1 MNFKTKT
8 SLTLSAA
15 ALLVLSACGSDS
27 SSSKP
32 NAPEDLPPVPADSTN
47 VTDSTQT
54 PVPADT
60 ATTTPADTAS
70 TPADTA
76 ATPVDSVADPTSKVV
91 IPPEATDIVA
101 AVTIPKEEGKG
112 LLIDDF
118 EDGDNMSLQGEF
130 YWYDYNDN
138 NGGADGDGASE
149 IKSPVGAD
157 GFPVARKSD
166 NGTNYAWA
174 VYYALDKGEY
184 KYDPYVGW
192 GVTLDTEVDYT
203 KYGGLTY
210 WYKGGA
216 HTIRVETSD
225 VTNYDVHMMTM
236 KAARTWTKAVIRFK
250 DLAQE
255 GWGGVEVDFDPAH
268 ITNISFQAKGDKK
281 VDSLLIDNVYLQDT
295 SEVEKD
301 AADME
306 IKDPVIPEVTIGNI
320 AVTNPLQAKAMK
332 YLNKGINITNWLEED
347 GTVFEGEFKFDE
359 DDIKLMAQNGI
370 KSLRLPID
378 LDLYATNRDAF
389 VADTADTTTLSYDD
403 KNLFEV
409 LDAFEEW
416 TAKYGMSFVIDYH
429 EYDNGYNTKTAI
441 NARYTKMMAE
451 VWKHV
456 AAHYAENAREDIFF
470 ELLNEPDMKNGKVS
484 TTNWRKA
491 AQEIID
497 SIRTVDKK
505 HSIIFGD
512 VEWYSIK
519 KLAAG
524 KPLNDDNVIYAIHT
538 YEPFVFTHQY
548 ANWTDLKKVKNLMFP
563 YDKERWSEYSA
574 DFGVT
579 NELPKWY
586 KDDIF
591 NYYKVGNKEYIL
603 NLILPAKEWAVEN
616 NVPVIINE
624 FGAYNLK
631 TDKQSVLNYMTAMRE
646 ISDTL
651 EIPLTHW
658 GYTGGFALFES
669 TNGVKG
675 TKLIEGMD
683 EAFGLGK

>member
-8 SLTLSAA
+8 SLSLSAA
-15 ALLVLSACGSDS
+15 ALLVLNACGSDS
-27 SSSKP
+27 SSSKSI
-32 NAPEDLPPVPADSTN
+32 APEDLPPVPADST
-47 VTDSTQT
+47 VTTDPTQT
-54 PVPADT
+54 DTTTIPADT
-60 ATTTPADTAS
+60 VTTPVDTTTTPADTAIES
-70 TPADTA
+70 G
-76 ATPVDSVADPTSKVV
+76 SKIVM
-91 IPPEATDIVA
+91 PDEATDIVPA
-101 AVTIPKEEGKG
+101 ITIPKEEGKG

-192 GVTLDTEVDYT
+192 GITLDSDVDYT

-216 HTIRVETSD
+216 HIVRVETSD
-225 VTNYDVHMMTM
+225 VTNYDVHMMNM

-268 ITNISFQAKGDKK
+268 ITNISFQAKGNKK

-301 AADME
+301 KADME
-306 IKDPVIPEVTIGNI
+306 IKDAVIPEVNIGDITIS
-320 AVTNPLQAKAMK
+320 NPLQAKAMK

-347 GTVFEGEFKFDE
+347 GTVFEGKFKFDE
-359 DDIKLMAQNGI
+359 DDVKLMADNGI

-378 LDLYATNRDAF
+378 LDQYATNRDKF
-389 VADTADTTTLSYDD
+389 VADTTGTIALTYDD
-403 KNLFEV
+403 ENLFGV
-409 LDAFEEW
+409 LDAFDEW

-429 EYDNGYNTKTAI
+429 EYDNGYNTKTAT
-441 NARYTKMMAE
+441 NAKYTKMMAE

-456 AAHYAENAREDIFF
+456 AAHYASSDREDLFL
-470 ELLNEPDMKNGKVS
+470 ELLNEPDMKNGKVTS
-484 TTNWRKA
+484 ANWRKA

-497 SIRTVDKK
+497 SIRTVNKK
-505 HSIIFGD
+505 HTLIFGD
-512 VEWYSIK
+512 AEWYSIK
-519 KLAAG
+519 LLAKG
-524 KPLNDDNVIYAIHT
+524 EPLNDDNIVYSIHT
-538 YEPFVFTHQY
+538 YEPFVFTHQS

-563 YDKERWSEYSA
+563 YDKEKWSEFSA

-579 NELPKWY
+579 KDLPKWY
-586 KDDIF
+586 KDAIF
-591 NYYKVGNKEYIL
+591 NYNEIGNKEYIL
-603 NLILPAKEWAVEN
+603 NLILPAKEWAVKN

-658 GYTGGFALFES
+658 GYTGGFSLFES
-669 TNGVKG
+669 TDGVKG
-675 TKLIEGMD
+675 TKLIEGMA
-683 EAFGLGK
+683 EAYGLDK

>member
-1 MNFKTKT
+1 MNFKSKA
-8 SLTLSAA
+8 SLSLSAA
-15 ALLVLSACGSDS
+15 ALLFLSACGDDSSNKSVDTNIDELPVADSVQVSDNPTPSDS
-27 SSSKP
+27 V
-32 NAPEDLPPVPADSTN
+32 NTPADS
-47 VTDSTQT
+47 
-54 PVPADT
+54 
-60 ATTTPADTAS
+60 AS
-70 TPADTA
+70 TPNDSIPAVDDS
-76 ATPVDSVADPTSKVV
+76 ATTEPSGSKIVM
-91 IPPEATDIVA
+91 PPEATDIVP

-118 EDGDNMSLQGEF
+118 EDGDNASLQGEF

-138 NGGADGDGASE
+138 NGGDDGDGASE
-149 IKSPVGAD
+149 IRSPIGPD
-157 GFPVARKSD
+157 GYSIARKSD

-174 VYYALDKGEY
+174 VYYALDKGQY

-192 GVTLDTEVDYT
+192 GVTLDGTVDYT

-216 HTIRVETSD
+216 HTVRVETSD
-225 VTNYDVHMMTM
+225 VTNYDVHMMSM
-236 KAARTWTKAVIRFK
+236 KASRTWTKAVIRFK

-255 GWGGVEVDFDPAH
+255 GWGGVEVEFDPAH
-268 ITNISFQAKGDKK
+268 ITNISFQAKGNGKI
-281 VDSLLIDNVYLQDT
+281 DSLLIDNVYLQDT

-301 AADME
+301 VADME
-306 IKDPVIPEVTIGNI
+306 IKDPVIPEVKIGNI
-320 AVTNPLQAKAMK
+320 AISNPLQAKAMK

-347 GTVFEGEFKFDE
+347 GTVFDGTFKFDE
-359 DDIKLMAQNGI
+359 DDVKLMAENGI

-378 LDLYATNRDAF
+378 IDQYATNRDAF
-389 VADTADTTTLSYDD
+389 VADTTGKVALTFDD
-403 KNLFEV
+403 DNLFGV
-409 LDAFEEW
+409 LDAFDEW

-441 NARYTKMMAE
+441 NAKYTKMMAE

-456 AAHYAENAREDIFF
+456 AAHYASSEREDLFF
-470 ELLNEPDMKNGKVS
+470 ELLNEPDMANGKVS
-484 TTNWRKA
+484 SANWRKA

-505 HSIIFGD
+505 HSLIFGD
-512 VEWYSIK
+512 AEWYSIK
-519 KLAAG
+519 LLAKG
-524 KPLNDDNVIYAIHT
+524 KTLNDDNIIYAIHT
-538 YEPFVFTHQY
+538 YEPFVFTHQS
-548 ANWTDLKKVKNLMFP
+548 ANWTDLKSVKNLMFP
-563 YDKERWSEYSA
+563 YDKEKWSEYSA

-579 NELPKWY
+579 KSLPKWY
-586 KDDIF
+586 KDAIL
-591 NYYKVGNKEYIL
+591 NYNEIANKEYIL
-603 NLILPAKEWAVEN
+603 NLILPAKEWAVTN

-658 GYTGGFALFES
+658 GYTGGFSLFES
-669 TNGVKG
+669 AADGVKG
-675 TKLIEGMD
+675 SKLIEGMA
-683 EAFGLGK
+683 EAFGLEK